1 MYIHTYIYIYIHI
14 YIYIYTKIYNIYTYI
29 YIYTCD
35 YVCIIYITKERFQ
48 DSHAR
53 KSWLARGSQMS
64 SAKSVLSY
72 IHVDLASFAR
82 RQTAKSTWI

>member
-1 MYIHTYIYIYIHI
+1 MYNYVCIYKHIYTYIYIYIQRYII
-14 YIYIYTKIYNIYTYI
+14 YIYIH
-29 YIYTCD
+29 IYTCD

>member
-29 YIYTCD
+29 YIHVIMCVLY
-35 YVCIIYITKERFQ
+35 IYITKERFQ